1 MKEDKH
7 EVVER
12 NLLLDIA
19 ILNDERDDL
28 VKVLLD
34 AGADPNIRNEVGR
47 TALHNAAQK
56 GHSNIIRQLLK
67 AGADVNAIYDDNKT
81 ALSRALWGQHDKA
94 AKTLL
99 RKGADPEIKR
109 DNGFNALLIA
119 VNTQNV
125 EMVRLLIAAYGADV
139 NVATI
144 PAGNSPLH
152 SAADKGNAKIA
163 RLLLVAGAKLDVQDQ
178 EGNTPIHRIAN
189 KDLYHK
195 SFERTLRVLLD
206 AAINN
211 GQNDILEIVNAANKS
226 PLQAT
231 LDEAYPDQPQLLPYS
246 YLLVEAG
253 VSLNGIPQEQSYWLY
268 RRAVTDKKY
277 GVANRVESSY
287 QHIGTILPNDQVKA
301 KG

>member
-1 MKEDKH
+1 MKEDKP
-7 EVVER
+7 EVMER

-56 GHSNIIRQLLK
+56 GHNNIIRQLLK

-94 AKTLL
+94 AKILL
-99 RKGADPEIKR
+99 RKGADPEVRR

-125 EMVRLLIAAYGADV
+125 EMVGLLIAAYGADV

-144 PAGNSPLH
+144 PAGRSPLH
-152 SAADKGNAKIA
+152 FAADKGSVKIA
-163 RLLLVAGAKLDVQDQ
+163 RLLLVAGARLMSRIRRGTLPSIELPTRICTTKVLRGPSEFFWMQPSAMVRMTFLKLSML
-178 EGNTPIHRIAN
+178 PI
-189 KDLYHK
+189 
-195 SFERTLRVLLD
+195 
-206 AAINN
+206 
-211 GQNDILEIVNAANKS
+211 
-226 PLQAT
+226 
-231 LDEAYPDQPQLLPYS
+231 
-246 YLLVEAG
+246 
-253 VSLNGIPQEQSYWLY
+253 
-268 RRAVTDKKY
+268 
-277 GVANRVESSY
+277 
-287 QHIGTILPNDQVKA
+287 
-301 KG
+301 